1 MGTTTVLLTVVL
13 PLMNA
18 GEAPEAAQILSRFP
32 VGRIPDTPAVHQAL
46 DVLAHTDN
54 RDALSLL
61 QSLQRHE
68 HGAVQQHAEQAEA
81 DVATRV
87 LHGLRTADAP
97 RTPDEAALERWVA
110 SERQIHD
117 TTPESALRVVAYAA
131 VLTENTVWHK
141 PSIGGLAP
149 VASAEM
155 VRRAEAIELDG
166 HFDAALPLFIDAFM
180 SGNARA
186 TRALSDRGVDTDR
199 LSRALA
205 SEYAPEMGIPHVS
218 PLAWPEASGGAPHP
232 DGRAVVQG
240 TADHAT
246 AVTP

>member
-1 MGTTTVLLTVVL
+1 MGTTTVLFAIVL

-18 GEAPEAAQILSRFP
+18 GEHPEATQILSRFP
-32 VGRIPDTPAVHQAL
+32 AGRIPDTPAVHRAL
-46 DVLAHTDN
+46 DALARTDD
-54 RDALSLL
+54 RDDLALL
-61 QSLQRHE
+61 QSLRRHE
-68 HGAVQQHAEQAEA
+68 HGAVQRHAEQAEA
-81 DVATRV
+81 DAATRV
-87 LHGLRTADAP
+87 LHGLRLRDTP
-97 RTPDEAALERWVA
+97 STPDEAALERWVA
-110 SERQIHD
+110 SERRAHLD
-117 TTPESALRVVAYAA
+117 TPESALRVVAYAA
-131 VLTENTVWHK
+131 VLTENTIWHE

-186 TRALSDRGVDTDR
+186 TRALRDRGVDTDR

-205 SEYAPEMGIPHVS
+205 SDYAQELGIPHVS
-218 PLAWPEASGGAPHP
+218 
-232 DGRAVVQG
+232 
-240 TADHAT
+240 